1 MVENEATD
9 QPLVTSLFQV
19 DYLPHTRP
27 SSPNPVAA
35 LRYIGLYSQPSAFL
49 LFFFFRHKFPIQMTH
64 YYLN

>member
-27 SSPNPVAA
+27 SSPNLVAA
-35 LRYIGLYSQPSAFL
+35 LRYFGLYSQPSAFL
-49 LFFFFRHKFPIQMTH
+49 LFFFF
-64 YYLN
+64 